1 MNTIT
6 LPDGYNGHTVE
17 CDATPIAED
26 GNMVKLRVTGSS
38 YLFTWVRREEW
49 EAKKGEMSNT
59 DYWPEPWLDK
69 WTINAPSL
77 YRPGERTTITERVYS
92 PGVGCVVSRDLRFD
106 TKAEAE
112 SWIVALYRKGK
123 PE

>member
-38 YLFTWVRREEW
+38 YLFTWVRRADW
-49 EAKKGEMSNT
+49 EAKKGKMTAQHTPGPWRIGDAGYTVFGPPNGNPS
-59 DYWPEPWLDK
+59 PE
-69 WTINAPSL
+69 S
-77 YRPGERTTITERVYS
+77 S
-92 PGVGCVVSRDLRFD
+92 PL
-106 TKAEAE
+106 
-112 SWIVALYRKGK
+112 
-123 PE
+123 P

>member
-38 YLFTWVRREEW
+38 YLITWVRRVDW
-49 EAKKGEMSNT
+49 EKLTKGELN
-59 DYWPEPWLDK
+59 
-69 WTINAPSL
+69 
-77 YRPGERTTITERVYS
+77 R
-92 PGVGCVVSRDLRFD
+92 
-106 TKAEAE
+106 
-112 SWIVALYRKGK
+112 
-123 PE
+123 